1 MVALRL
7 LLTRQGRWRTRGL
20 ALVACAAASVVACR
34 RAATAP
40 AVTESWR
47 ALTAKQREIVVAA
60 LASAEPGLRTAAAEA
75 FPGDRWSADDDFHNH
90 ELALVRQLAANQGVP
105 VAAVW
110 DALDEALRS
119 GHEEGGRGR
128 AMRATAP
135 PCHPRPTD

>member
-7 LLTRQGRWRTRGL
+7 LPAGRRARRGRL
-20 ALVACAAASVVACR
+20 VALVVSAAAIVVACL

-40 AVTESWR
+40 AVTEPWR

-60 LASAEPGLRTAAAEA
+60 LATAEPELRTAAAA
-75 FPGDRWSADDDFHNH
+75 SFPGDRWSADDDFHNH

-119 GHEEGGRGR
+119 HHEHGDS
-128 AMRATAP
+128 ATPMRATAP